1 MTLLTFHH
9 HLFVCTQDPFY
20 IICRAWCKME
30 MTLLK
35 VSKWPGAFPSMGS
48 CPRSQAC
55 SYKSALT
62 LTKLSQFDKHVL
74 KA

>member
-1 MTLLTFHH
+1 MTLLTPNH
-9 HLFVCTQDPFY
+9 HLFAGTQDPFY
-20 IICRAWCKME
+20 IMCRASCKME

-35 VSKWPGAFPSMGS
+35 VSKWPRAFPSMGS

-62 LTKLSQFDKHVL
+62 LTKLSQI
-74 KA
+74 